1 MKLWLGKCLVSVR
14 STVQD
19 YIDRFAGLID
29 QLVAYG
35 RSSDPVFFVMRF
47 VDGLKDEIHNVVHMQ
62 RIQTFDTASV
72 LALL

>member
-1 MKLWLGKCLVSVR
+1 MKALVRQMFSIHQT

-35 RSSDPVFFVMRF
+35 HGTDPVFFAMRF

-62 RIQTFDTASV
+62 HPQTFDGGA
-72 LALL
+72 A